1 MDWITPKTLVSAD
14 KYRTMVD
21 SIVRN
26 DLLYL
31 YQSTGTVSTPTCD
44 YTALAT
50 DGFIVCNGTFT
61 VTLPAAIA
69 TRKVLQIKN
78 IGTGEITVDAG
89 PEYIDAYHDIQLLQW
104 DNLTILDYAIGK
116 WIIL

>member
-31 YQSTGTVSTPTCD
+31 YQSTGADATGTVSAG
-44 YTALAT
+44 YIKLME
-50 DGFIVCNGTFT
+50 T
-61 VTLPAAIA
+61 VTLSYSDWLG
-69 TRKVLQIKN
+69 RR
-78 IGTGEITVDAG
+78 
-89 PEYIDAYHDIQLLQW
+89 
-104 DNLTILDYAIGK
+104 
-116 WIIL
+116 

>member
-31 YQSTGTVSTPTCD
+31 YQSTGTLSYSD
-44 YTALAT
+44 WLA
-50 DGFIVCNGTFT
+50 
-61 VTLPAAIA
+61 
-69 TRKVLQIKN
+69 RR
-78 IGTGEITVDAG
+78 
-89 PEYIDAYHDIQLLQW
+89 
-104 DNLTILDYAIGK
+104 
-116 WIIL
+116 